1 MRRILLF
8 LLPVFI
14 IGSFPF
20 AASAENVTLHNKL
33 ALALQSADILDS
45 DGNTVTAS
53 LESETYNA
61 SSDTVTVSL
70 TRGGTDISA
79 SSVTVI
85 DFSSV
90 DLSVTNQDFESFDV
104 FTGLEKL
111 TIALPDTFTGEFL
124 PSFDKLALL
133 DVSGSTAEFILSLY
147 SSVNL
152 VSVDASTCTNL
163 KAVNLALV
171 RTETV
176 SSDTSDDDSTS
187 SLASLLGGDSGSQ
200 LLTSPLRSLVNL
212 DLSSC
217 TNLNRVGYALNTSSG
232 FSLGGGSGGG
242 LGSMFGGSDSS
253 SPCGYKA
260 YTVITALRNG
270 TVYLHSDMSYADS
283 QGFNILQMLM
293 GGSGDEITA
302 YTGVTVNLV
311 PALQTFSLKD
321 SGIASD
327 DYISYI
333 DIPEMSALVSADF
346 SGMTALNYITL
357 PAGETLAALNLTD
370 DTALLSL
377 DLTDTKGFMFPEGF
391 ETLTGLLK
399 FRMVNRDE
407 IDSIDLT
414 PFTKLTDLDM
424 NNDSLASLNLSS
436 NKNLQKLWVANNEML
451 SLDLSGISTLQTI
464 DVRNNKLT
472 KIDLARNIN
481 IHVNANSTANS
492 AALLSAQL
500 REMDGNRQ
508 NVFDFRDAGLKPIEF
523 GNISASS
530 IKGDGVPAVT
540 FNPQSGRAA
549 FESYPSLITYNYES
563 GLYYESNGEPVFMNV
578 RLLWDVAEQ
587 KPLIYPVSAEISAA
601 AESGEITPLVITADS
616 YEAVTWSLS
625 PETLPAGLE
634 KVEDGWSLIIGGTPT
649 KEYSGILVVTARN
662 ENGDSESATVDINIA
677 AAPEKTEASSDKTIR
692 VDVGPISVD
701 APPVQVVPVSVS
713 IDTPEKEVVPVNVL
727 VETPQVEVLPVTV
740 PVVSDDSGLV
750 ITVSPVSAEII
761 ASTNVMAITPVV
773 ITADS
778 LTPVTWKTYPEELPA
793 GLAKT
798 INGRVFVIS
807 GIPTEAF
814 SGDIIVIATNE
825 AGNSRYS
832 VVKINIAAVPDTT
845 ESNDKPA
852 PISPDISADVRSSSG
867 GGGGCNTGFGM
878 IVLAVIALKKR
889 SQ

>member
-1 MRRILLF
+1 MF
-8 LLPVFI
+8 
-14 IGSFPF
+14 
-20 AASAENVTLHNKL
+20 
-33 ALALQSADILDS
+33 DS
-45 DGNTVTAS
+45 DGNKITAIIISTDTTTSTDVTS
-53 LESETYNA
+53 PDTSSSNT
-61 SSDTVTVSL
+61 SSDVVTLSLDVSA
-70 TRGGTDISA
+70 D
-79 SSVTVI
+79 SVAVI
-85 DFSSV
+85 DFSGV

-124 PSFDKLALL
+124 PSFDKLAFL

-152 VSVDASTCTNL
+152 VSVDASNSTNL

-171 RTETV
+171 RTETL
-176 SSDTSDDDSTS
+176 SSDSSDDDSTS

-212 DLSSC
+212 SLSSC

-232 FSLGGGSGGG
+232 FSLGGSGS
-242 LGSMFGGSDSS
+242 SSIFGGSSS
-253 SPCGYKA
+253 STTPCGYKA

-357 PAGETLAALNLTD
+357 PAGETLTALDLTG

-377 DLTDTKGFMFPEGF
+377 DLTDTLGFTFPEGF

-399 FRMVNRDE
+399 FRMVNREE
-407 IDSIDLT
+407 IDSVDLT
-414 PFTKLTDLDM
+414 HFTKLTDLDM
-424 NNDSLASLNLSS
+424 NNDSLTSLNLSS
-436 NKNLQKLWVANNEML
+436 NKYLQKLWVANNEML
-451 SLDLSGISTLQTI
+451 SLDLYGISTLQKI
-464 DVRNNKLT
+464 DVRNNMLT

-481 IHVNANSTANS
+481 THVNSNSTENS

-508 NVFDFRDAGLKPIEF
+508 KVFDFRDAGLQPREF

-540 FNPQSGRAA
+540 FNPQSGRAT

-563 GLYYESNGEPVFMNV
+563 GLYYESNGEPVYMNV
-578 RLLWDVAEQ
+578 RLLWN
-587 KPLIYPVSAEISAA
+587 VS
-601 AESGEITPLVITADS
+601 
-616 YEAVTWSLS
+616 
-625 PETLPAGLE
+625 
-634 KVEDGWSLIIGGTPT
+634 
-649 KEYSGILVVTARN
+649 
-662 ENGDSESATVDINIA
+662 
-677 AAPEKTEASSDKTIR
+677 
-692 VDVGPISVD
+692 
-701 APPVQVVPVSVS
+701 
-713 IDTPEKEVVPVNVL
+713 
-727 VETPQVEVLPVTV
+727 
-740 PVVSDDSGLV
+740 
-750 ITVSPVSAEII
+750 
-761 ASTNVMAITPVV
+761 
-773 ITADS
+773 
-778 LTPVTWKTYPEELPA
+778 
-793 GLAKT
+793 
-798 INGRVFVIS
+798 
-807 GIPTEAF
+807 
-814 SGDIIVIATNE
+814 
-825 AGNSRYS
+825 
-832 VVKINIAAVPDTT
+832 
-845 ESNDKPA
+845 
-852 PISPDISADVRSSSG
+852 
-867 GGGGCNTGFGM
+867 
-878 IVLAVIALKKR
+878 
-889 SQ
+889 